1 MQVLVKQEMN
11 IPPIGVP
18 NLQAR
23 GGLLTQR
30 HTSMQGVD
38 SAMLPK
44 NEQSVGRVNILRDT
58 ERLML
63 LCG

>member
-11 IPPIGVP
+11 IPPIGVR

-23 GGLLTQR
+23 GGLLIPKR
-30 HTSMQGVD
+30 HFMQGVD

-44 NEQSVGRVNILRDT
+44 NEKSVGRVNILRDT
-58 ERLML
+58 ERLTL